1 MVSPSFS
8 FYTPSRLLHTY
19 AYETHPVTTK
29 SRLDRTLDH
38 IHISSQRYHT
48 GKGKRP
54 LLVNMTSALLLAMD
68 YPLDVLYYDVIPQR
82 TGMGTGIPGPMF
94 SEVLPEPV
102 IGPYGNAIRDDMHAL
117 AQDHDWYEERYGI
130 SSYGRSRRVSIGS
143 VESEDRYGRL
153 NAFIPSNG
161 VTYVSTGSNTPTTTP
176 TLSQESVCYIRNCE
190 RCTSEHPPHSP
201 RASGSWPEADR
212 DFDPDRV
219 GLGDNPVLVQYD
231 GTNQGT
237 SSLPQSKSTHGPV
250 RFCEPGRSN
259 FRSRFFH
266 LATRRLSSLLP
277 NKPAPKLTPL
287 DQTGTARPPTT
298 CKPSFFKRLAS
309 LGRSRR

>member
-1 MVSPSFS
+1 ML
-8 FYTPSRLLHTY
+8 TKLTLLLLRAVLIVHSITFIY
-19 AYETHPVTTK
+19 HLNGTK
-29 SRLDRTLDH
+29 
-38 IHISSQRYHT
+38 QA
-48 GKGKRP
+48 KGKRP
-54 LLVNMTSALLLAMD
+54 LLLNMTSALFLAMD

-82 TGMGTGIPGPMF
+82 TGMGMGIPGPMF
-94 SEVLPEPV
+94 LEVLPESV
-102 IGPYGNAIRDDMHAL
+102 DGPYGDAIRDDMHAL
-117 AQDHDWYEERYGI
+117 ARDHDWYEERYGI

-176 TLSQESVCYIRNCE
+176 TLSQEGVCYIRNCE

-212 DFDPDRV
+212 DVDPDRV
-219 GLGDNPVLVQYD
+219 GLGDNPMLVQYD

-237 SSLPQSKSTHGPV
+237 SSLSRSKSTYGPV

-259 FRSRFFH
+259 SRPRFFH

-287 DQTGTARPPTT
+287 DQTGAARPPTT

-309 LGRSRR
+309 FGRSRR